1 MRTDRVMVVE
11 KGQRLTHRVYFTE
24 GISPT
29 IVTPGGGGHIP
40 KIIEYEERR
49 TEDRELLTRQ
59 ERED

>member
-29 IVTPGGGGHIP
+29 IVTPGGGGAYT
-40 KIIEYEERR
+40 KNNRDERR
-49 TEDRELLTRQ
+49 T
-59 ERED
+59 